1 MSAKRCLRSCLLS
14 CRASA
19 RMRSI
24 AFPEYPVSRPAR
36 RAMSSVRLRLSSSSS
51 SWMAV
56 ISRVSWA
63 GSVSEMSRSMRA
75 VGRVDVAGSAVGAV
89 GGVMF
94 QHARPWGLRLVVD
107 GPPASVAPLF
117 DAYGFAGGGEQVQ
130 QQVGL
135 RPQLVEQVELLLGV
149 VAPVGRELA
158 HDVVVPGLD
167 GGLVVLPVRAAP
179 GLLDV
184 LVLEP
189 VDELVVDGLRA
200 VVGVEAGD
208 GKGEQGIARS
218 TALRMLD
225 LALLRTV
232 TSAAR
237 LVA

>member
-1 MSAKRCLRSCLLS
+1 
-14 CRASA
+14 
-19 RMRSI
+19 
-24 AFPEYPVSRPAR
+24 
-36 RAMSSVRLRLSSSSS
+36 
-51 SWMAV
+51 
-56 ISRVSWA
+56 
-63 GSVSEMSRSMRA
+63 
-75 VGRVDVAGSAVGAV
+75 
-89 GGVMF
+89 MF

-149 VAPVGRELA
+149 VSPVERELA

-167 GGLVVLPVRAAP
+167 GGLVVLPVRAAA

-189 VDELVVDGLRA
+189 VDELVVDGLGA

-208 GKGEQGIARS
+208 REREQGIARS

-225 LALLRTV
+225 LALSRTV
-232 TSAAR
+232 TSTVQS
-237 LVA
+237 VA